1 MYRVNPTIHFSSS
14 QMLGVSGP
22 LGCGKSSLLSA
33 LINEIPRT
41 RGRVVVRGSVA
52 YCNQVTKY
60 SSACYYNAYI
70 LVDMGCALNRISR
83 SKLKRI
89 DAIPRTRG
97 RVVGRG
103 SVAYCNQ
110 VTYNSNIMPT

>member
-1 MYRVNPTIHFSSS
+1 
-14 QMLGVSGP
+14 
-22 LGCGKSSLLSA
+22 
-33 LINEIPRT
+33 
-41 RGRVVVRGSVA
+41 VA

-89 DAIPRTRG
+89 DEIPRTRG
-97 RVVGRG
+97 RVVVRV
-103 SVAYCNQ
+103 SVSYCNP
-110 VTYNSNIMPT
+110 VTNDRNIMATYQLG